1 MNPSQFYPRLALLID
16 GTWHDGEGRAT
27 RSVVN
32 PATEALVGQLPVATD
47 SDIDLALS
55 AAARAFPA
63 WRQSWRRPK
72 SM

>member
-1 MNPSQFYPRLALLID
+1 MSLKYGDKLMSIGGRMTAASA
-16 GTWHDGEGRAT
+16 GEWLT
-27 RSVVN
+27 SVN
-32 PATEALVGQLPVATD
+32 PATEELVGQLPVATD